1 MPQLFYA
8 LTACRGDERKQNSP
22 YRLRSC
28 NTADRTLRRAAP
40 TPALAPQATTPAARA
55 RFSFPHPA
63 PDERCRCQPGT
74 TAGPSPAPAPGP
86 GRRLPRS
93 GRCCGRAAA
102 LRSPPRRP
110 ARWLRSSRRSPRRRR
125 AEGAR
130 AAAAPGAAAGVCRPA
145 WPWPAGSAGAGRR
158 FAGAPAPGAPG
169 TRPGSGTRRRCGAAG
184 RARCAGG
191 AAPSPRCAAAPRTPP
206 WGRGAAPWT
215 GRRRG
220 GRRRSPAP
228 RSGARH
234 GGASAAPP
242 AGLTCAPR
250 PGSSRV
256 FSPTRPGACS
266 SPPRP
271 TSSFCLE
278 PGAAPLP
285 RSPSALPASR
295 GPAEPAALL
304 PPPPSGAGRPG
315 PPAPHCC
322 PRRRHLEIVFPL
334 QSRVENKWAELPGW
348 GVRHG
353 ARRVTSRDRRLSQPI
368 GGRGGAN

>member
-1 MPQLFYA
+1 MTSENKSALISSAITQQTGYSAKQPQPQL
-8 LTACRGDERKQNSP
+8 S
-22 YRLRSC
+22 
-28 NTADRTLRRAAP
+28 
-40 TPALAPQATTPAARA
+40 PQATTPAARA
-55 RFSFPHPA
+55 CFPSPI
-63 PDERCRCQPGT
+63 ELQRSRCQPGT

-102 LRSPPRRP
+102 LRRPPRRP

-191 AAPSPRCAAAPRTPP
+191 AAPSPRCAAEPRTPP
-206 WGRGAAPWT
+206 WGRGAAPWA

-220 GRRRSPAP
+220 GRRRSPAA

-242 AGLTCAPR
+242 AGLTYAPR
-250 PGSSRV
+250 RD
-256 FSPTRPGACS
+256 RPGTSPRPARRPLL
-266 SPPRP
+266 SPPPHFLLLPRAQRR
-271 TSSFCLE
+271 S
-278 PGAAPLP
+278 AAPLSLGLA
-285 RSPSALPASR
+285 RPAGPGGARRAPLAAAFRR
-295 GPAEPAALL
+295 GPARTPGPPLL
-304 PPPPSGAGRPG
+304 SAPPPS
-315 PPAPHCC
+315 
-322 PRRRHLEIVFPL
+322 
-334 QSRVENKWAELPGW
+334 
-348 GVRHG
+348 
-353 ARRVTSRDRRLSQPI
+353 
-368 GGRGGAN
+368 